1 MQQEYP
7 DQDRPAPDGGGAL
20 GRTSNLHRSDEPTLD
35 QLFAEPIVQL
45 LMHRDRTDE
54 ATIRHLLQQTS
65 AARPASPANDDS
77 SPDDPNI
84 VSLLHETARL
94 ARSRRDRELRAQL
107 PGMTSAR
114 YTVLVHLAHHKGF
127 NQSALAQ
134 ILDIRPITL
143 VRLLDRLEAAG
154 FVERIPDPDD
164 RRAHVLALTA
174 KALPLIES
182 IHELNRK
189 TCDDLHLGIS
199 ETEATQLR
207 VLLSRIRS
215 ALAPVRLN
223 DDPPSRPQA
232 PPARSREL
240 ADCDDR

>member
-7 DQDRPAPDGGGAL
+7 DQDRPVPDGREAL
-20 GRTSNLHRSDEPTLD
+20 GKTSNLHRPDEPTLD
-35 QLFAEPIVQL
+35 QLFGEPIVQL

-65 AARPASPANDDS
+65 AVRPAPSINDDPS
-77 SPDDPNI
+77 ADDPNTI

-94 ARSRRDRELRAQL
+94 ARSRHDRELRAQL

-114 YTVLVHLAHHKGF
+114 YTVLVHLAQHKGF

-154 FVERIPDPDD
+154 FVKRVPDPDD
-164 RRAHVLALTA
+164 RRAHILALSA
-174 KALPLIES
+174 KALRIIER
-182 IHELNRK
+182 IHDLNRK
-189 TCDDLHLGIS
+189 IDDDLHFGI
-199 ETEATQLR
+199 TKAEASQLR
-207 VLLSRIRS
+207 ALLSRIRS
-215 ALAPVRLN
+215 ELAAARLN
-223 DDPPSRPQA
+223 DDRPSVI
-232 PPARSREL
+232 
-240 ADCDDR
+240 